1 MKARPLVDPVH
12 NPRSGAAAGR
22 RTGREEY
29 FYLFY
34 LVYLF
39 AQPVF
44 TGGWLQWL
52 VAIAILAL
60 FLPLYFRASRVQLQG
75 EAGPGWLMALL
86 AFAASFYNPG
96 ASVLYVYAASSLA
109 FALPRKQAVRVF
121 LLMSLV
127 ALVQTAVTVLL
138 WQSWF
143 TVIPFAFALIFIQ
156 VVGFA
161 NIADRERRLSAE
173 RLQLAHDEI
182 EQLATIA
189 ERERIARDMHDVLGH
204 SLSVVILKS
213 ELAVRLAEL
222 DPQRSVAEM
231 RDVERLA
238 REALQ
243 EVRAAI
249 AGYRSSGLTGELAN
263 AAMALDAAG
272 VALQQDMAGELQAL
286 PLLLETTLALVLR
299 EAVTNVIRHACARVC
314 SVSLQRLDSGGR
326 QLVRLEISD
335 DGRGSRNGE
344 GNGLRGM
351 RQRVAALG
359 GSLEHEGHSGT
370 RLTVTL
376 PLEPA

>member
-12 NPRSGAAAGR
+12 NPGSGAAASR

-52 VAIAILAL
+52 VAIVILAL
-60 FLPLYFRASRVQLQG
+60 FLPLYFRASQVQLQG

-127 ALVQTAVTVLL
+127 ALVQAGVTLLL

-222 DPQRSVAEM
+222 DPQRSLAEM

-249 AGYRSSGLTGELAN
+249 AGYRSSGLAGELAN

-272 VALQQDMAGELQAL
+272 VELQQDMAGELQEL

-299 EAVTNVIRHACARVC
+299 EAVTNVIRHARARVC

-359 GSLEHEGHSGT
+359 GSLEHEGDPGT